1 MPGMKNDRSVRP
13 SIFLD
18 AGSVWG
24 PDGVIPQQ
32 EGLRYSAGIAV
43 MWVSP
48 MGPLKV
54 SIAQPLNSHPGDNL
68 QRFQFQFGQQ
78 F

>member
-1 MPGMKNDRSVRP
+1 M
-13 SIFLD
+13 D
-18 AGSVWG
+18 AGTVYG
-24 PDGVIPQQ
+24 PGGQIPAQ
-32 EGLRYSAGIAV
+32 EGLRYSAGLAV

-54 SIAQPLNSHPGDNL
+54 SIAQPINNQPGDNL

>member
-1 MPGMKNDRSVRP
+1 MRLSAFMDG
-13 SIFLD
+13 
-18 AGSVWG
+18 GTVWG
-24 PDGVIPQQ
+24 PGGVKPEQ

-43 MWVSP
+43 TWISP
-48 MGPLKV
+48 MGPLKISV
-54 SIAQPLNSHPGDNL
+54 AQPLNDKPGDNL